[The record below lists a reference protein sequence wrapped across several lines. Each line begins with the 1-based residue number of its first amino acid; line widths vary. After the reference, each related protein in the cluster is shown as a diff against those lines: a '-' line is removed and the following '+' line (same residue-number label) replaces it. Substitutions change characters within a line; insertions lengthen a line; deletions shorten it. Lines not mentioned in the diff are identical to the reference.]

1 MQSDRHP
8 KLTNRLAKPEAVFS
22 PLGTETKYRTDTK
35 IANVKVTGAIMMV
48 ERIGLPAS

>member
-8 KLTNRLAKPEAVFS
+8 KLTNRLAKPDAILS
-22 PLGTETKYRTDTK
+22 PLGIETKYRTDTK
-35 IANVKVTGAIMMV
+35 IAIVNVTGAIIMV

>member
-8 KLTNRLAKPEAVFS
+8 KLTNRLAKPEAVLS
-22 PLGTETKYRTDTK
+22 PLGTEIKYRADTK
-35 IANVKVTGAIMMV
+35 SANENVTGAIMMV